1 MKIYSYYDKADGDFV
16 VILGFFDC
24 IHIGHVALIEK
35 GINIAENLGIT
46 PAVFTYS
53 NNPAEVLGK
62 SFGQVLTYKERLVKL
77 EKHLINAV
85 ISCDF
90 DMFYATR
97 SGEKFLN
104 KLFENFSVKAVV
116 CGYDYT
122 YGKNASCNAEDLKR
136 YCEMRKI
143 PCYIQ
148 KEIKSDGRRVSTTL
162 IKEYL
167 SVGDIKNANMLL
179 GEPYFVIGTVVRGRQ
194 DGRKIGFPTA
204 NVLFPKDKFQI
215 KKGVYKTRVRVQ
227 GKEYKAITNYGSQP
241 TFNEDSIVLESH
253 IKGFDRDIYGEEI
266 IVVFDDYIRDIVRF
280 YDTGNLVKQLKKDM
294 ECLDD

>member
-97 SGEKFLN
+97 SGEEFLDE
-104 KLFENFSVKAVV
+104 LFENFSVKAVV

-136 YCEMRKI
+136 YCERKKI
-143 PCYIQ
+143 PCYVNEEV
-148 KEIKSDGRRVSTTL
+148 KFDGRRVSTTL

-167 SVGDIKNANMLL
+167 SVGNIKAANALL
-179 GEPYFVIGTVVRGRQ
+179 GEPYFVVGTVVRGRQ

-266 IVVFDDYIRDIVRF
+266 TVIFDDYIRDIVRF
-280 YDTGNLVKQLKKDM
+280 YDTDNLVKQLKKDM